1 MYHGTRA
8 RVCDSSRFSK
18 HESRKFWH
26 ASCLS
31 QSCLAAHD
39 ASCKSF
45 VSTRGPIWQAE
56 IKYITSVRSTIHL
69 RYSTSDLTLCTGAF
83 VDSEDEEQESPFS
96 SPQKY
101 YDLVSKSLH
110 TYDKDMAEEARRTA
124 ERADATKRPQPRRR
138 RPADTS
144 LVGSMSSSEHS

>member
-1 MYHGTRA
+1 M
-8 RVCDSSRFSK
+8 
-18 HESRKFWH
+18 
-26 ASCLS
+26 
-31 QSCLAAHD
+31 
-39 ASCKSF
+39 
-45 VSTRGPIWQAE
+45 
-56 IKYITSVRSTIHL
+56 
-69 RYSTSDLTLCTGAF
+69 
-83 VDSEDEEQESPFS
+83 DSEDEEQESPFS